1 MFSSSTN
8 IEFISPPFT
17 VPKLRFTLN
26 TVAAT
31 QQPTL
36 PMFAPTPNLELNSEN
51 EEGSDYDPFLGM
63 CNNSFYIYC
72 LNQILL
78 TLLMYLE
85 FLFLIYYNTQI

>member
-17 VPKLRFTLN
+17 VPKLRCTPN

-36 PMFAPTPNLELNSEN
+36 QIFAPTPNLELDSES

-72 LNQILL
+72 LDQILL
-78 TLLMYLE
+78 TLLMYSG
-85 FLFLIYYNTQI
+85 FLFLIYYNTRI